1 MESTNIHRKLNQSY
15 YVDPLTKDV
24 SDFKIRAADAFER
37 GPLVTPPE
45 PIYVGPQK
53 AREGEYQFNEYKSVY
68 DVNDPSYA
76 NQSSQNQPGYEI
88 KEYKSVYD
96 N

>member
-1 MESTNIHRKLNQSY
+1 MESGNIDRKINACY
-15 YVDPLTKDV
+15 YKDPLLKD
-24 SDFKIRAADAFER
+24 SADFKIHSAESYER
-37 GPLVTPPE
+37 GPKVSPPE

-68 DVNDPSYA
+68 DNKDPYYTDPSS
-76 NQSSQNQPGYEI
+76 NKSGYEI
-88 KEYKSVYD
+88 REYKSVYD